1 MKDEPPM
8 LFTRSL
14 GSLRPVNAQAQ
25 AAVQSLEQGARIAVK
40 FSKGGFNLRRLGFYW
55 IMLTIAAEHLSAKT
69 DGPLDAEMLHRILKR
84 KLELGTWTTLPSG
97 ERFFDE
103 ESISVASMSEP
114 ERAAWVDRVSTV
126 LASWLGVPITTL
138 MDEARAAA

>member
-1 MKDEPPM
+1 MI
-8 LFTRSL
+8 FARAL
-14 GSLRPVNAQAQ
+14 GSLRPVNIQAQ
-25 AAVQSLEQGARIAVK
+25 QAVHSIEQGARVVVK
-40 FSKGGFNLRRLGFYW
+40 FSKGGYNLRRLGFYW
-55 IMLTIAAEHLSAKT
+55 VMLGVAAEQLSTMT

-103 ESISVASMSEP
+103 ESISVATMSEP
-114 ERAAWVDRVSTV
+114 DRAAWVERVSAV
-126 LASWLGVPITTL
+126 LASWLGVPIETL